1 MGEKL
6 LEALEAA
13 ETKLGIKIPDA
24 IWIEVLGYSVRKLEY
39 IKKPDSYLPIL
50 FENELTDYFSRAAIN
65 LRGAMN
71 YV

>member
-6 LEALEAA
+6 VEALEAA

-50 FENELTDYFSRAAIN
+50 FENELTDYYSRMAIN